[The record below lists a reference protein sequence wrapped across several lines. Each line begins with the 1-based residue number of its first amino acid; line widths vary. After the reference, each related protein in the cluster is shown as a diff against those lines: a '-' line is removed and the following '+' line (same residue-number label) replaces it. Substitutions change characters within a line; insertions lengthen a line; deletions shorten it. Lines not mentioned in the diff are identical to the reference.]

1 MSPEILN
8 PKFSRELWIQKRLNP
23 ESFLPYPDIF
33 QPAIFRV
40 CGRTKMADLIVT
52 VVVTLMATDGGRW
65 LPHSVT
71 GSATSFIMGNAIS
84 TQTMLTSSN
93 LSEMTIARIEN
104 LDGSG

>member
-1 MSPEILN
+1 
-8 PKFSRELWIQKRLNP
+8 
-23 ESFLPYPDIF
+23 
-33 QPAIFRV
+33 
-40 CGRTKMADLIVT
+40 MADLIVT

-93 LSEMTIARIEN
+93 LSEMTMARIEN